1 MAREVLAG
9 EAAGIVVSGAP
20 GIGKTRFAEELLAE
34 LDDGHTQVVR
44 MVATRAA
51 ATIPLG
57 AAATVFA
64 DIPGGVVH
72 TGPVPVVSARP
83 DAGSFDIAQEALVQR
98 AAAAPLVVGIDDAH
112 LLDEATAQLVYHLAR
127 SRQARMVLTIRRTE
141 GTPAAI
147 EALARED
154 LCARLDLQ
162 PLSRDEMGH
171 LLARALDG
179 QVENHTVDN
188 LWRVSAGNV
197 LFLRELCRDA
207 LDRGLLTR
215 QHGMWTWR
223 GTPVLGARLQE
234 LLDARLG
241 QLGGADR
248 DAAALLALGEPLAR
262 TVLAAA
268 TPPGAVDRLV
278 ERGLVGEE
286 NGAEGDPVL
295 RLAHPLYA
303 ESLRGRL
310 GPLETTDLYGRLAE
324 ALQTRGV
331 TTPDDRL
338 RLAVWSVAAGRPIDR
353 PLVVGAAR
361 DALERGD
368 APLAERLARSEYP
381 DPAAALVLGEALT
394 ALRRGQE
401 AEEIL
406 APLTAGAG
414 TLPGATGDPAEGDPA
429 GGAVPSHGDEAL
441 AVGLVVARLAAHRSP
456 QLSLSTA
463 RQLAAEAAGRVRH
476 PGHRQLLEAA
486 LADTLG
492 FRGRMAEAGELA
504 LPLLE
509 ASEPKAR
516 AMAVGPACRWLVH
529 AGRAEDAV
537 EVGRNAMADAFA
549 GVAETPWAPGV
560 VVGNL
565 GVALLATGRI
575 DELND
580 LCAAVDP
587 PTAVPGRLQGLATLL
602 RGASAMLAGLPVTAR
617 GLLREAVLSFERA
630 DEVGHRSW
638 ALALLAE
645 AEAMLGQLADAEQAI
660 AAIPSRNNTHV
671 YFDRRR
677 TTLLVTAAAG
687 EVGRA
692 ARQAIELADEAHAA
706 NSPFFEL
713 TAAYTAVRLGAIEE
727 ARRVVGLA
735 PETQGLLTA
744 VFADHAGALLHD
756 DGDGLDQA
764 ATTFHRL
771 GMKLLAAEAAVH
783 ASLAYRRAGLAAKA
797 RAASTRAAMFHTGC
811 EGARTPILA
820 QGTVVA
826 DLTRREREVA
836 LLAAQG
842 MTSRRIAAKLGV
854 SVRTVDNQ
862 LGRVYTKLG
871 VAGRRELSAVVE
883 RLSR

>member
-1 MAREVLAG
+1 MAREALAG
-9 EAAGIVVSGAP
+9 DGAGIVVSGAP
-20 GIGKTRFAEELLAE
+20 GIGKTRFADELLTE
-34 LDDGHTQVVR
+34 LDRDGAQIVR
-44 MVATRAA
+44 MMATRAA

-72 TGPVPVVSARP
+72 AGPVPIVPTPGDGV
-83 DAGSFDIAQEALVQR
+83 GSFDAAQAALAQR
-98 AAAAPLVVGIDDAH
+98 AAMAPLVIGIDDAH
-112 LLDEATAQLVYHLAR
+112 LLDEETAQLVYHLAR
-127 SRQARMVLTIRRTE
+127 AGQARLVLTIRRTE
-141 GTPAAI
+141 DTPAAI

-162 PLSRDEMGH
+162 PLSRDEVGH
-171 LLARALDG
+171 LLTRALDG
-179 QVENHTVDN
+179 QVEGHTVDN

-197 LFLRELCRDA
+197 LFLREMCRDA

-234 LLDARLG
+234 LLDGRLG
-241 QLGGADR
+241 RLSGPDR
-248 DAAALLALGEPLAR
+248 DAAALLALGEPLPHA
-262 TVLAAA
+262 VLASAA
-268 TPPGAVDRLV
+268 PEGTVERLV
-278 ERGLVGEE
+278 DRGLVAEE
-286 NGAEGDPVL
+286 TGPDDEPVL

-324 ALQTRGV
+324 GLQARGV

-338 RLAVWSVAAGRPIDR
+338 RLAVWSIAAGHRLDR
-353 PLVVGAAR
+353 GLVVDAAR

-368 APLAERLARSEYP
+368 APLAERLARTEYP
-381 DPAAALVLGEALT
+381 DPAAALVLGQALT

-401 AEEIL
+401 AESIL
-406 APLTAGAG
+406 APLTSPGAVGPGGAAGAEEAAAG
-414 TLPGATGDPAEGDPA
+414 TT
-429 GGAVPSHGDEAL
+429 DEAL
-441 AVGLVVARLAAHRSP
+441 AVGLAVARLAAHRSP

-463 RQLAAEAAGRVRH
+463 RQLAAETATRVEQQ
-476 PGHRQLLEAA
+476 GHRQILEAA

-492 FRGRMAEAGELA
+492 FRGRIAEAGELA
-504 LPLLE
+504 LPLLDAE
-509 ASEPKAR
+509 EPKAR
-516 AMAVGPACRWLVH
+516 AMAVGPASRWLVH

-537 EVGRNAMADAFA
+537 TLGRTALADAFA
-549 GVAETPWAPGV
+549 GVAETPWAPGL

-565 GVALLATGRI
+565 GVALLATGRLE
-575 DELND
+575 ELTD
-580 LCAAVDP
+580 LCTAVDP
-587 PTAVPGRLQGLATLL
+587 PTAVPGRLQGLVTLL
-602 RGASAMLAGLPVTAR
+602 RGAGAMLAGLPATAR
-617 GLLREAVLSFERA
+617 GLLREAALSFERA

-645 AEAMLGQLADAEQAI
+645 AEAMLGQLGDAEHAI
-660 AAIPSRNNTHV
+660 AAIPSRNSTHV

-677 TTLLVTAAAG
+677 TSLLVLAAAG

-692 ARQAIELADEAHAA
+692 ARQAIELADEARSSR
-706 NSPFFEL
+706 SPFFEL
-713 TAAYTAVRLGAIEE
+713 TSAYTAMRLGAVEE
-727 ARRVVGLA
+727 GRRVVSLA
-735 PETQGLLTA
+735 PSTQGLLTTA
-744 VFADHAGALLHD
+744 FADHAAALLRD
-756 DGDGLDQA
+756 DGDRLDQA

-771 GMKLLAAEAAVH
+771 GMRVLAAEAAVH
-783 ASLAYRRAGLAAKA
+783 ASLAYRRAGQAAKA
-797 RAASTRAAMFHTGC
+797 RAASTRAAMLHSAC

-854 SVRTVDNQ
+854 SVRTIDNQ

-871 VAGRRELSAVVE
+871 ITGRRELSAVVD